1 MHGQNASYA
10 TGSLSHKNGCEMARK
25 VTGLNGAIEIA
36 AASKALL
43 RHVQKK
49 CSGILFGEDEEFCGL
64 GLMKG
69 TMAIEPMLLALSTE
83 LALKAWIVREGGH
96 REIPRTH
103 DLSKLFGLLSQA
115 RREKLTARYNAEI
128 LPDYRSWLA
137 IEEDLEYS
145 LTRISN
151 AFVEW
156 RYLHEQEGASFESS
170 KIERIIEL
178 LLHEFES
185 TVRVQKWSP
194 SLRSQF
200 LKS

>member
-1 MHGQNASYA
+1 
-10 TGSLSHKNGCEMARK
+10 MAREVK
-25 VTGLNGAIEIA
+25 GLNGAIEIA

-49 CSGILFGEDEEFCGL
+49 CSGIFLGVDEEFCGQRL
-64 GLMKG
+64 AKG

-83 LALKAWIVREGGH
+83 LALKAWIVREGGQ
-96 REIPRTH
+96 RDIPRTH

-115 RREKLTARYNAEI
+115 RREKLIALYNAEI
-128 LPDYRSWLA
+128 LPDYRSRFE

-145 LTRISN
+145 LSRISN

-178 LLHEFES
+178 LLHEFER
-185 TVRVQKWSP
+185 TVRVQKLSP

-200 LKS
+200 WKS